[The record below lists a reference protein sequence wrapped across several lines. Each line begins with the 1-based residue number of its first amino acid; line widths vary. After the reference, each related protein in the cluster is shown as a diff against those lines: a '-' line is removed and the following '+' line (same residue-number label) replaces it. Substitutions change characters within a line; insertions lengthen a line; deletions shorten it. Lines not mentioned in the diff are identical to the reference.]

1 VQGTTNRI
9 RRWFFDG
16 NWQWKWWPNK
26 IKDNG
31 VVAASPLRRPS
42 RRVPS
47 HVLTK
52 RKQNEGK
59 WNPNARK
66 FNYTKTMYVI
76 RPCSDCGKL
85 HWAIVHVTLDVISA
99 VFALESICWNMRVE
113 IAKVLIISG
122 DFWRFLGVHVCI
134 YGYPIV
140 FECDFCTVVKCSTTL
155 GNSLHWRVS
164 GESDGKVFI
173 ATST

>member
-1 VQGTTNRI
+1 LVDDVNNRRHDPVGLETT
-9 RRWFFDG
+9 WKT
-16 NWQWKWWPNK
+16 KWWPNCQFTFLLSIAEVNAGQAGARARDDKPDPTLIFQRKLAMEMMTNK

-66 FNYTKTMYVI
+66 FNFTKTMYVV
-76 RPCSDCGKL
+76 RPCFDCGKTTRSYCPCDPGRDL
-85 HWAIVHVTLDVISA
+85 CGVCFGKHL
-99 VFALESICWNMRVE
+99 LEHE
-113 IAKVLIISG
+113 G
-122 DFWRFLGVHVCI
+122 
-134 YGYPIV
+134 
-140 FECDFCTVVKCSTTL
+140 
-155 GNSLHWRVS
+155 
-164 GESDGKVFI
+164 
-173 ATST
+173 

>member
-1 VQGTTNRI
+1 MLGKQARARARDDKPDQTLIFRQKLAMEMMT
-9 RRWFFDG
+9 
-16 NWQWKWWPNK
+16 NK

-76 RPCSDCGKL
+76 RPCSDCCKL
-85 HWAIVHVTLDVISA
+85 H
-99 VFALESICWNMRVE
+99 
-113 IAKVLIISG
+113 
-122 DFWRFLGVHVCI
+122 
-134 YGYPIV
+134 
-140 FECDFCTVVKCSTTL
+140 
-155 GNSLHWRVS
+155 
-164 GESDGKVFI
+164 
-173 ATST
+173 